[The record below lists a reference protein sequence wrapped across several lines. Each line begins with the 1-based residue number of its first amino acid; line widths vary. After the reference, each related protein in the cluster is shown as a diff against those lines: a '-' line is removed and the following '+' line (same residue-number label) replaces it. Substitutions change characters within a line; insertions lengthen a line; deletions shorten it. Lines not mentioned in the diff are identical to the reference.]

1 MIYNNRLLNLGTL
14 VGMFS
19 YPSVCVV
26 VGIFGSLCSD
36 SDQIYN
42 QIGQTKSDK
51 KLYYI

>member
-1 MIYNNRLLNLGTL
+1 MLSST
-14 VGMFS
+14 
-19 YPSVCVV
+19 SVYVV